1 MKKYFNTRIAIAL
14 AGVALVFSACAD
26 ADKVFDSIQAD
37 VTRGAVLRGLEVQSN
52 QVAINTATNT
62 INDGEEFAIVI
73 QEQDQENGAL
83 LEAVE
88 VYVGYSDNTSDG
100 ANDKSE
106 VLFETIPAASFA
118 ADEFGLPRL
127 DYSVS
132 GQAMQSAVGLAD
144 ADLAGGDNFTVR
156 FELVLTDGR
165 RFTDAQNSGTITGS
179 FFSSP
184 FLYNVNVVCAP
195 SVPTP
200 GDWVFEMQD
209 SYGDGWNGAYLS
221 VMIDGTETQVTI
233 EDGSEDT
240 ATVNVPDGTQVIS
253 IMFVSGPWDVEI
265 SYQIFSAN
273 GNEVA
278 SAEPS
283 PPAGVELLDYCPNN
297 L

>member
-14 AGVALVFSACAD
+14 AGIAVLFSACAE
-26 ADKVFDSIQAD
+26 ADKVFDEIQAD

-52 QVAINTATNT
+52 QVAINSATNT
-62 INDGEEFAIVI
+62 INDGEEFAVVI

-83 LEAVE
+83 LSEVE
-88 VYVGYSDNTSDG
+88 VYVGYSDNTNDG

-106 VLFETIPAASFA
+106 VLLESIPAASFEK
-118 ADEFGLPRL
+118 DEFGLPRFN
-127 DYSVS
+127 YSVS

-165 RFTDAQNSGTITGS
+165 RFTNAQNSGTITGS

-200 GDWVFEMQD
+200 GDWVFDLQD

-233 EDGSEDT
+233 EDGSE
-240 ATVNVPDGTQVIS
+240 AQVTVTVPDGTEVIS

-265 SYQIFSAN
+265 SFQITSAN
-273 GNEVA
+273 SNEVA